1 VPRSSRG
8 DKQKMAQ
15 TPSQLPPAI
24 AARGLHKSYGR
35 AGVLRGLDLDVP
47 WGEVVIVLG
56 SNGSG
61 KTTLMRVLTTLT
73 RPDNGSVLIGGLDP
87 HKLGRQV
94 RSQIGVVTHD
104 PLLYDDLTGYEN
116 LRFVT
121 RMFGLDRAD
130 ERIEVAAERLGL
142 SARLHQRVGT
152 LSHGLKKRFTIA
164 RALLHDPKILLMDE
178 PESGLDQ
185 ESQTTLDTLIR
196 DPETSFRSVLIT
208 THSPERAAAV
218 GDRVAILAKGLIAH
232 TEPIGRD
239 TDPDAIRRLYAEHT
253 GPGQ

>member
-1 VPRSSRG
+1 MTN
-8 DKQKMAQ
+8 KKMAQ
-15 TPSQLPPAI
+15 IPSPRPPAI
-24 AARGLHKSYGR
+24 VARGLHKSYGR

-47 WGEVVIVLG
+47 WGEVVVVLG
-56 SNGSG
+56 ANGSG
-61 KTTLMRVLTTLT
+61 KTTLMRVLATLT
-73 RPDNGSVLIGGLDP
+73 RPDDGTVQVAGLDP
-87 HKLGRQV
+87 YKLGRQV
-94 RSQIGVVTHD
+94 RSQVGVVTHD

-121 RMFGLDRAD
+121 RMFGLDRSG
-130 ERIEVAAERLGL
+130 ERIDVVAGRLGL

-185 ESQTTLDTLIR
+185 ESQITLDTLIR
-196 DPETSFRSVLIT
+196 DPAMSFRSVLIT
-208 THSPERAAAV
+208 THSAERAAAV
-218 GDRVAILAKGLIAH
+218 GDRIAILARGLIAH

-239 TDPDAIRRLYAEHT
+239 TDPDAIRRLYAEYA
-253 GPGQ
+253 GAVQ

>member
-1 VPRSSRG
+1 
-8 DKQKMAQ
+8 MAQ
-15 TPSQLPPAI
+15 LPSQRPPAI
-24 AARGLHKSYGR
+24 KARGLYKSYGR
-35 AGVLRGLDLDVP
+35 AGVLKGLRLDVP
-47 WGEVVIVLG
+47 WGEVVVVLG

-61 KTTLMRVLTTLT
+61 KTTLMRILATLT
-73 RPDNGSVLIGGLDP
+73 RPDGGTVQVAGLDP
-87 HKLGRQV
+87 YKLGRQV

-116 LRFVT
+116 LRFMT
-121 RMFGLDRAD
+121 RMFGLDREG
-130 ERIEVAAERLGL
+130 ERIEATAGRLGL

-196 DPETSFRSVLIT
+196 DPAASFRSVLIT
-208 THSPERAAAV
+208 THSPERAAAM
-218 GDRVAILAKGLIAH
+218 GDRVAILARGLIAH
-232 TEPIGRD
+232 TAPIGRN
-239 TDPDAIRRLYAEHT
+239 TDPDTIRRLYVEYA
-253 GPGQ
+253 GAVQ

>member
-1 VPRSSRG
+1 MV
-8 DKQKMAQ
+8 QN
-15 TPSQLPPAI
+15 PSQRPPAI
-24 AARGLHKSYGR
+24 SARGLHKAYGR

-47 WGEVVIVLG
+47 WGEVVVVLG

-61 KTTLMRVLTTLT
+61 KTTLMRVLATLT
-73 RPDNGSVLIGGLDP
+73 RPDDGTVRVAGLDP
-87 HKLGRQV
+87 LKRGRQV
-94 RSQIGVVTHD
+94 RGLIGVVTHD

-121 RMFGLDRAD
+121 RMFGLDRAG
-130 ERIEVAAERLGL
+130 ERIEAAAERLGL
-142 SARLHQRVGT
+142 SGRLHQRVGT

-164 RALLHDPKILLMDE
+164 RALLHDPTILVMDE

-185 ESQTTLDTLIR
+185 ESQATLDVLIR
-196 DPETSFRSVLIT
+196 DPAASFRAVLIT

-218 GDRVAILAKGLIAH
+218 GDRVAILSRGRIAH
-232 TEPIGRD
+232 TSPIDRD

-253 GPGQ
+253 GAGR

>member
-1 VPRSSRG
+1 VTNN
-8 DKQKMAQ
+8 KMAQ
-15 TPSQLPPAI
+15 IASPRPPAI
-24 AARGLHKSYGR
+24 VARGLRKSYGR
-35 AGVLRGLDLDVP
+35 AGILRGLDLEVP
-47 WGEVVIVLG
+47 WGEVVVVLG

-61 KTTLMRVLTTLT
+61 KTTLMRVLATLT
-73 RPDNGSVLIGGLDP
+73 RPDDGTVRVAGLDP
-87 HKLGRQV
+87 YKLGRQV
-94 RSQIGVVTHD
+94 RSQVGVVTHD

-121 RMFGLDRAD
+121 RMFGLDRAG
-130 ERIEVAAERLGL
+130 ERIEVAAGRLGL

-196 DPETSFRSVLIT
+196 DPATSFRTVLIT

-218 GDRVAILAKGLIAH
+218 GDRVAILARGLIAH
-232 TEPIGRD
+232 AEPIGRD
-239 TDPDAIRRLYAEHT
+239 TDPDEIRRLYAEYA
-253 GPGQ
+253 GAGQ

>member
-1 VPRSSRG
+1 
-8 DKQKMAQ
+8 MAQ
-15 TPSQLPPAI
+15 LPSQRLPAI
-24 AARGLHKSYGR
+24 EARGLYKSYGR
-35 AGVLRGLDLDVP
+35 AGVLKGLRLDVP
-47 WGEVVIVLG
+47 WGEVVVVLG

-61 KTTLMRVLTTLT
+61 KTTLMRILATLT
-73 RPDNGSVLIGGLDP
+73 RPDGGTVQVAGLDP
-87 HKLGRQV
+87 YKLGRQV

-116 LRFVT
+116 LRFMT
-121 RMFGLDRAD
+121 RMFGLDRAG
-130 ERIEVAAERLGL
+130 ERIEAAAGRLGL

-196 DPETSFRSVLIT
+196 DPAASFRSVLIT
-208 THSPERAAAV
+208 THSPERAAAM
-218 GDRVAILAKGLIAH
+218 GDRVAILARGLIAH
-232 TEPIGRD
+232 TAPIGRN
-239 TDPDAIRRLYAEHT
+239 TDPDTIRRLYVEYA
-253 GPGQ
+253 GAVQ